1 MADSM
6 WIRVPV
12 AMKAKVTEDLKLKII
27 GDLQNTIKQ
36 MEADLN
42 QFDFQAKQVMNQAAN
57 DLSAA
62 PRLREQIEVERRKRT
77 DAKAEAEEQLKQ
89 AQNLQL
95 GAEIGYGTPLE
106 RMVEV
111 KVGDNLQALMGAE
124 ILTEDGKIIVN
135 GRRKDHR
142 FPYVRNAMQKVVLGQ
157 IVAPHGVRGDL
168 RIMPLTSN
176 TQLFMDMDYLLL
188 PDERRLQIVK
198 ARPHKNIM
206 LVTVKEVTSIEEA
219 EMLRGQKVSVYRE
232 DMPELPEGRYY
243 VGDLIGL
250 PVLDEEGGQIGVFK
264 DVLQTG
270 SRDVYVIQ
278 PPEGKDIL
286 VANIPENIR
295 EIDLPNRRIIVRLPE
310 WDEEEIR

>member
-1 MADSM
+1 
-6 WIRVPV
+6 
-12 AMKAKVTEDLKLKII
+12 
-27 GDLQNTIKQ
+27 
-36 MEADLN
+36 
-42 QFDFQAKQVMNQAAN
+42 
-57 DLSAA
+57 
-62 PRLREQIEVERRKRT
+62 
-77 DAKAEAEEQLKQ
+77 
-89 AQNLQL
+89 
-95 GAEIGYGTPLE
+95 
-106 RMVEV
+106 
-111 KVGDNLQALMGAE
+111 
-124 ILTEDGKIIVN
+124 
-135 GRRKDHR
+135 
-142 FPYVRNAMQKVVLGQ
+142 MQKVVLGQ

-188 PDERRLQIVK
+188 PDDRRLQIVK

-219 EMLRGQKVSVYRE
+219 EMLRDQKVSVYRE

>member
-1 MADSM
+1 
-6 WIRVPV
+6 
-12 AMKAKVTEDLKLKII
+12 
-27 GDLQNTIKQ
+27 
-36 MEADLN
+36 ME
-42 QFDFQAKQVMNQAAN
+42 
-57 DLSAA
+57 
-62 PRLREQIEVERRKRT
+62 
-77 DAKAEAEEQLKQ
+77 
-89 AQNLQL
+89 
-95 GAEIGYGTPLE
+95 
-106 RMVEV
+106 
-111 KVGDNLQALMGAE
+111 
-124 ILTEDGKIIVN
+124 
-135 GRRKDHR
+135 
-142 FPYVRNAMQKVVLGQ
+142 KVVLGQ

-176 TQLFMDMDYLLL
+176 LQLFMDMDYLLL
-188 PDERRLQIVK
+188 PDDRQLHIVK

-206 LVTVKEVTSIEEA
+206 LVTVKEIASIEEA
-219 EMLRGQKVSVYRE
+219 EALRGQKVSVYRE

-250 PVLDEEGGQIGVFK
+250 PVLDEGGSRIGTFK

-270 SRDVYVIQ
+270 SKDVYVIQ

>member
-124 ILTEDGKIIVN
+124 S
-135 GRRKDHR
+135 